1 MKNCNGRYIYL
12 GIAILLIMFSS
23 SCSIFVQSSMVDNY
37 KSVDDLIKDS
47 PAIVIGTVTSGN
59 NKFEYGDIVF
69 GLTEFQIESSLRG
82 EISGT
87 IHILQTKMSEDP
99 FIKNGD
105 KLLLFLTRY
114 TGPVAENAY
123 RIKGLYLGQYK
134 IIGEEII
141 KQKNNE
147 LTGTEFLANVDLCR
161 NRIQTIGYD
170 PVLVPTSSQE

>member
-1 MKNCNGRYIYL
+1 MKNCHGRYIYL

-47 PAIVIGTVTSGN
+47 PVIVIGTVTSGN
-59 NKFEYGDIVF
+59 NQFEYGDIVF

-87 IHILQTKMSEDP
+87 I
-99 FIKNGD
+99 

-147 LTGTEFLANVDLCR
+147 LTGTEFLANIDLFR